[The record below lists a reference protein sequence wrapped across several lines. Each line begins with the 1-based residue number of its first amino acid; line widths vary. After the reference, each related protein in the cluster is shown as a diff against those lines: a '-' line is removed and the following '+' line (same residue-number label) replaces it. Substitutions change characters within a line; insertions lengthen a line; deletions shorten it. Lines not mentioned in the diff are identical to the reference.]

1 MILKDSESDY
11 DYEDSMMMMVVMSA
25 LPFTWSPLDSDSA
38 LSMLL
43 L

>member
-25 LPFTWSPLDSDSA
+25 LPFTWSPDRDWLQGGRG
-38 LSMLL
+38 
-43 L
+43 

>member
-1 MILKDSESDY
+1 
-11 DYEDSMMMMVVMSA
+11 MMVVMVVMSA